1 MTELS
6 KLQKDFLQKLCK
18 EESPVSVFLVN
29 GIKLHGT
36 IEDFD
41 EHVILLKGTVVQMI
55 FQHSVSTVVPGR

>member
-6 KLQKDFLQKLCK
+6 KLKRDFLHNLKTD
-18 EESPVSVFLVN
+18 SAPVSIFLVN
-29 GIKLHGT
+29 GIKLHGV

>member
-6 KLQKDFLQKLCK
+6 KLQKDFLQKLSK
-18 EESPVSVFLVN
+18 EQSPVSVFLVN
-29 GIKLHGT
+29 GIKLYGT